1 MRTAWPALRLILLVD
16 GLVFLAAAL
25 MNFGVHLLVFSFAA
39 PIWQAGT
46 GEAVIAAVL
55 LAAAF
60 SARRGVAWTG
70 FWLSALGIAFGL
82 SSRAVVGA
90 ARSIHLLLV
99 PLAAVL
105 LGLLLASR
113 GHKAGR
119 A

>member
-25 MNFGVHLLVFSFAA
+25 MNFGVHLLVLSFAA

-60 SARRGVAWTG
+60 SARRG
-70 FWLSALGIAFGL
+70 LDRLL
-82 SSRAVVGA
+82 VVGA
-90 ARSIHLLLV
+90 GHRLRSQLPGRSWRRPKHSPPASAAGSGAAGFTARQ
-99 PLAAVL
+99 P
-105 LGLLLASR
+105 R
-113 GHKAGR
+113 
-119 A
+119 